1 MAFEPFNQFMRGLQG
16 VFGSAQAQNAQQI
29 AYVRQLQR
37 DLNSEDKLKIP
48 LDQLNV
54 VVFDI
59 ETTGFNPEQG
69 DAIISIGAI
78 RVCGN
83 TIQAEDTFYSLVQ
96 YNKPLP
102 QKIIELTEITDN
114 DLVDAPPISETLVNF
129 FKYVKDDTLVAHHA
143 GHEKSFLQHASWK
156 LFRTHF
162 KHRVVD
168 TSFLYRVAEPN
179 EKLIRLEDF
188 CEYNGIPAIG
198 RHHALGDAKLT
209 AQLWCLYM
217 KKLQGAGFKNL
228 KEIYERVARL

>member
-1 MAFEPFNQFMRGLQG
+1 MAFEPINQFMRGLQG
-16 VFGSAQAQNAQQI
+16 IFGGAQTQNAQHI
-29 AYVRQLQR
+29 AYMRQLQR
-37 DLNSEDKLKIP
+37 ELNSENKLKIP

-59 ETTGFNPEQG
+59 ETTGFNPEHG

-83 TIQAEDTFYSLVQ
+83 KIQEEDVFYSLVQ
-96 YNKPLP
+96 YEKTLP
-102 QKIIELTEITDN
+102 PKIVELTGISDE
-114 DLVDAPPISETLVNF
+114 DLQFAPPLSETLIKF

-143 GHEKSFLQHASWK
+143 SHEKSFIQDASWK
-156 LFRTHF
+156 LFRTNF

-179 EKLIRLEDF
+179 AKLVRLEDF
-188 CEYNGIPAIG
+188 CEYNNIPVLD

-209 AQLWCLYM
+209 AQLWCHYIE
-217 KKLQGAGFKNL
+217 KLQKSGYKNL
-228 KEIYERVARL
+228 KDVYEHVARL